1 MRTETETQIETLED
15 IFLSFENGNYTQ
27 TKEEINEALEAGLD
41 FSVALD
47 IDTDYT
53 AHRMALNNRFK
64 SFVWVQ
70 ISKYLASNEASDE
83 AKSNVNGW

>member
-1 MRTETETQIETLED
+1 MKTETVNQIETLED
-15 IFLSFENGNYTQ
+15 IFLSYENGNYTQ
-27 TKEEINEALEAGLD
+27 AKEEINEALEAGID
-41 FSVALD
+41 FSLALD

-83 AKSNVNGW
+83 AKRSIINW